1 MIIAAVDR
9 LVHRPWP
16 LLASAGGAVLAVF
29 LWAVPAPAQD
39 GEAPP
44 DRVIATVNGEEIFM
58 SEAMRAIQALPP
70 QVRQMPPEML
80 LPVIADQIAAGRLIA
95 ARGYDEGLQDDPEVQ
110 ERVSEAERSIVQDI
124 WLQRAIADRTTE
136 DAVEE
141 AYEKFVAENPPSEE
155 IRARHILVETE
166 DEAKALIAQLDEGA
180 DFATLA
186 QEHSTGPSGP
196 NGGDLGYFGQGQMV
210 QPFSDTAFALASGEV
225 AAAPV
230 ETQFGW
236 HVIKVEDKRLPEPP
250 PLDAVRG
257 QIEQDL
263 AQEIVQT
270 VIAELREGAE
280 IVVFG
285 PDGEPLPPQ

>member
-9 LVHRPWP
+9 PVHRPWP
-16 LLASAGGAVLAVF
+16 LLASAGGAVLAAF
-29 LWAVPAPAQD
+29 LWAVPASAQD

-58 SEAMRAIQALPP
+58 SEALRAIQALPP

-110 ERVSEAERSIVQDI
+110 ERVSEAERSIVQDV
-124 WLQRAIADRTTE
+124 WLQRTIADRTTE

-141 AYEKFVAENPPSEE
+141 AYQKYVAENPPSEE
-155 IRARHILVETE
+155 VRARHILVETE
-166 DEAKALIAQLDEGA
+166 DEAKALITQLDEGA

-210 QPFSDTAFALASGEV
+210 QPFSDTAFSLAPGEV

-250 PLDAVRG
+250 PLETVRG

-263 AQEIVQT
+263 AQEIIQT

-285 PDGEPLPPQ
+285 PDGEPLSPQ